1 MKKHAK
7 AIILLV
13 LALAGAVLCGCAH
26 KRGLQDDPVNTS
38 QQRAR
43 RYFAASEEERLNPDA
58 RNVLLRTAK
67 AQLGT
72 PYVSGGNSPGGF
84 DCSGFVQWTYN
95 QVGVKL
101 PRTAREQAQVG
112 RPVHAR
118 DMKIGDIVAF
128 RHPKRGWHTGIYVG
142 DGKFIHSPRKRK
154 SIQVNAL
161 SDPYFNETFLGA
173 RRVPMTSS
181 EADLAHAKQML
192 RDYRAQEKN
201 KRLAVQGKP
210 EKSKKSRYTAQNTGR
225 KKSRDIGH
233 QSGKVKEK
241 GKKPRKGEEAQ
252 SPRGRKGDNPPKAER
267 SRDKGRD
274 ASKARTAAKSGSKGE
289 VRGGARSKARVEP
302 KAGKARKKK

>member
-7 AIILLV
+7 ATILLV
-13 LALAGAVLCGCAH
+13 LALVGVMLCGCAR
-26 KRGLQDDPVNTS
+26 KYDAQDDPANMS

-43 RYFAASEEERLNPDA
+43 RYFAASEEDRLNPDA

-101 PRTAREQAQVG
+101 PRTAREQAHVG

-161 SDPYFNETFLGA
+161 SDPYFSETFLGA
-173 RRVPMTSS
+173 RRVSMTSS
-181 EADLAHAKQML
+181 EADLANARQML

-201 KRLAVQGKP
+201 RRLAGPANLAKG
-210 EKSKKSRYTAQNTGR
+210 KKSRYTAQGTGR
-225 KKSRDIGH
+225 KKNRDIGR
-233 QSGKVKEK
+233 QPEKLKEK
-241 GKKPRKGEEAQ
+241 GKKPRKRDSAQ
-252 SPRGRKGDNPPKAER
+252 SPRARKGDSPTRAER
-267 SRDKGRD
+267 SRDRGRD
-274 ASKARTAAKSGSKGE
+274 TARAKAAPNPRAKGE
-289 VRGGARSKARVEP
+289 VRPAKAKPEP
-302 KAGKARKKK
+302 RAGKPRKKK